1 MAKAVPSSTAEAHW
15 WQRNPLTA
23 AVIGWT
29 VIIGGLAVGLDLF
42 RFALRNL

>member
-1 MAKAVPSSTAEAHW
+1 MVKADPSPTVEARW

-23 AVIGWT
+23 ALIGWT
-29 VIIGGLAVGLDLF
+29 VIIGGVAVGLDLF

>member
-1 MAKAVPSSTAEAHW
+1 MAKTVPASTVEVHW

-29 VIIGGLAVGLDLF
+29 VIIGGVAVSLDLF